1 MSQAPHTNV
10 TPTPARPATATAD
23 PLAGL
28 HKMSTTAGVTNLDYV
43 AVNQTAIAAV
53 LLGLLSA
60 VSFFGHLLLVIP
72 IVGVIFAVV
81 ALRQIGNSN
90 GTQTGRGLALLA
102 LLLCLG
108 LGGTAIGMEAYS

>member
-1 MSQAPHTNV
+1 MSHAPQTNV
-10 TPTPARPATATAD
+10 TTPPGAD

-53 LLGLLSA
+53 LIGLLSV

-72 IVGVIFAVV
+72 VVGVIFAIV
-81 ALRQIGNSN
+81 ALRQISNSN
-90 GTQTGRGLALLA
+90 GTQTGKGLALLA

-108 LGGTAIGMEAYS
+108 LGGTAIGMEAV